1 MKSIVRIGV
10 TVAFLVLQTTLPNA
24 SAALTPD
31 DSTNLYVSGNEVA
44 IVAPVQADL
53 FAAGRRVTVNQ
64 AIGADAAIAGEEIAI
79 NADIGQDLRV
89 AGDRIDIAGK
99 VGGEMLAAGRTV
111 RVARS
116 ADIAG
121 PLLAAGEEVSVAG
134 TLHKSM
140 KAYASKIVISGDI
153 AGNVRLYAKEIV
165 LMPGATLRGDLF
177 YTSPQALPAE
187 QLARVSGS
195 VRRED
200 TPEPLKANQSGAATL
215 GWFQPALFFSMLVSG
230 ALLALVFP
238 GAVQGTQQAIRE
250 RPLRSMVAGLIL
262 LCAVP
267 PMAILFMVT
276 VVGVPIG
283 LGLLAMYPVVLM
295 LGYLAVAF
303 ALGRRVADALKQP
316 QYGGLWRQ
324 LAFLAV
330 ALILLRLVALI
341 PVLGTLL
348 LFMTWIAGVGG
359 WALWLHDRYRGK
371 PPGGAGD
378 AAPAWTARPAHAA
391 RGAK

>member
-1 MKSIVRIGV
+1 MKSIDRIGV
-10 TVAFLVLQTTLPNA
+10 AVAFIVLQTTLPNA
-24 SAALTPD
+24 SAALTAD

-44 IVAPVQADL
+44 IEAPVQADL

-64 AIGADAAIAGEEIAI
+64 AVGADAAIAGEEIAI

-89 AGDRIDIAGK
+89 AGDRVDVAAK
-99 VGGEMLAAGRTV
+99 VGGELLAAGRTV
-111 RVARS
+111 RVARG

-121 PLLAAGEEVSVAG
+121 PLLVAGEEVSVAG

-140 KAYASKIVISGDI
+140 KAYASKIIISGDI

-195 VRRED
+195 VRREEA
-200 TPEPLKANQSGAATL
+200 PEPLKANQSGAAL
-215 GWFQPALFFSMLVSG
+215 GWFHPVLFFSMLVSG

-250 RPLRSMVAGLIL
+250 RPLRSMLAGLIL

-267 PMAILFMVT
+267 PMALLFMVT
-276 VVGVPIG
+276 VVGAPIG

-348 LFMTWIAGVGG
+348 LLMAWIAGVGG

-378 AAPAWTARPAHAA
+378 ASPAWPAQAA

>member
-1 MKSIVRIGV
+1 MKSIVRVGIA
-10 TVAFLVLQTTLPNA
+10 VAFLALQTALPNA
-24 SAALTPD
+24 SAALMPD
-31 DSTNLYVSGNEVA
+31 DSPNLYVSGNEVA
-44 IVAPVQADL
+44 VVAPVQADL
-53 FAAGRRVTVNQ
+53 FAAGRRVSVNQ
-64 AIGADAAIAGEEIAI
+64 AVGADAAIAGEEIAI

-89 AGDRIDIAGK
+89 AGDRVDVAGK
-99 VGGEMLAAGRTV
+99 VGGEMLAVGRTV
-111 RVARS
+111 RIARS

-134 TLHKSM
+134 TLHKSL

-177 YTSPQALPAE
+177 YTSSQALPAE

-200 TPEPLKANQSGAATL
+200 TPEPIEANRSRAATP
-215 GWFQPALFFSMLVSG
+215 GWFHPALFFSMLVSG

-238 GAVQGTQQAIRE
+238 GAVVGTQQAIRE
-250 RPLRSMVAGLIL
+250 RPLRSMVVGLIL

-276 VVGVPIG
+276 VVGAPIG
-283 LGLLAMYPVVLM
+283 LGLLAMYPVILM

-316 QYGGLWRQ
+316 EYVRLWRQ

-348 LFMTWIAGVGG
+348 LFMAWIAGVGG
-359 WALWLHDRYRGK
+359 WALWLQDRYRAT
-371 PPGGAGD
+371 PSGGD
-378 AAPAWTARPAHAA
+378 VAPAWPARPPQAA